1 MQDEEFVKYI
11 GEQIEEFFEHNT
23 TQTSACIKWEAF
35 KAFLRGHIIS
45 YTGSKS
51 KKACEERVKLEHK
64 ITTLQEKVYEKSD
77 PQMESELLILRAEYD
92 NMSASRAA
100 SSLLR
105 LRQSFFEQGDKSGKL
120 LAWQIR
126 QLETKTSITTIVSN
140 GEDIVDP
147 IEINDAFRDY
157 YKELYDSK
165 NEINAQNLNNF
176 LDELSIPNLPNE
188 DKKDLEME
196 INEEEIGYAIDN
208 MKSGKSAG
216 PDGLPIDLYK
226 KFKNKLLLPLLEMFL
241 EAFKNG
247 SFPPSMNSAL
257 ITLLPKPGKPSNKC
271 ENLRPISLLN
281 SDLKII
287 CKLLAIRLQKLLPNI
302 INRDQNGFIIGRQGF
317 HDVRRV

>member
-35 KAFLRGHIIS
+35 KAFLRGHIIR

-64 ITTLQEKVYEKSD
+64 IKTLQEKVYEKSD

-105 LRQSFFEQGDKSGKL
+105 LRQSFFEQGNKSGKL